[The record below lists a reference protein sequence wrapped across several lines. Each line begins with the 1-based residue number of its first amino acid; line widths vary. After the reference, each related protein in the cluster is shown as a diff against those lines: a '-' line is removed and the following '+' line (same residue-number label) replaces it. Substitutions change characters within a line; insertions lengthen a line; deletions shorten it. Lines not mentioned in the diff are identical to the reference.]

1 MPNPRSRPELRLVRH
16 SQGQQEEQCLDR
28 AEYGDEDQATGIE
41 DGTALKRPQ
50 AEDRLLTPEQVAER
64 LNVTTDWVWD
74 HSSRRAPFLPVI
86 RIGHAKLRYRSS
98 EIEQF
103 IAQRE
108 RASNLRRK
116 RG

>member
-1 MPNPRSRPELRLVRH
+1 MANPPLRPDLRLMKH
-16 SQGQQEEQCLDR
+16 SEGQQEERCLDC
-28 AEYGDEDQATGIE
+28 AESGHEDFASGIE
-41 DGTALKRPQ
+41 DGTAPKRPQ
-50 AEDRLLTPEQVAER
+50 AEDPLLTPEQVAER

-86 RIGHAKLRYRSS
+86 RIGNAKLRYRSS

-116 RG
+116 SG